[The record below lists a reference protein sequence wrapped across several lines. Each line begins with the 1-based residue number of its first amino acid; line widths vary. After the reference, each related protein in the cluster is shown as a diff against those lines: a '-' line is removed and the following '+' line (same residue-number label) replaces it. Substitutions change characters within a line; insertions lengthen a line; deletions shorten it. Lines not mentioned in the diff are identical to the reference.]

1 MSKALVVLSGGQD
14 STTVLFWA
22 KDQFEEVIAISFDY
36 GQKHF
41 RELYAA
47 REIARITGTPHYE
60 CVVKG
65 VLDGRSP
72 LTNPSE
78 ALETYS
84 SAEEM
89 DKIIG
94 DRVEK
99 TFVPMRNSLFLTI
112 AANHA
117 VCHDAY
123 HLVTGVCQ
131 DDNANYPDCR
141 PIFIEAQQLVINEAL
156 GFEDPTK
163 HFGSTGHTALDD
175 LRPSVKEYERKAPY
189 GGVYIHAPLMYTPKS
204 QAIQHAL
211 INYPG
216 WFLAV
221 AYSHTAY
228 SGEYP
233 PLTQDHATVLRAQG
247 FHLAGLPDP
256 LIIRAAYERH
266 IQVPT
271 TEAYEKYDREIDLC
285 MPKIDRGD
293 GTIAQAIKALEAL
306 IRARFREECG
316 YDQVD
321 PTALKNDR

>member
-22 KDQFEEVIAISFDY
+22 KDQFEEVISISFDY
-36 GQKHF
+36 GQKHR
-41 RELYAA
+41 RELQAA
-47 REIARITGTPHYE
+47 EDIARITATPHYV
-60 CVVKG
+60 CSVQG

-163 HFGSTGHTALDD
+163 HFGSTGHSALDD

-233 PLTQDHATVLRAQG
+233 PITQDHATVLRAQG

-256 LIIRAAYERH
+256 LIVRAAYERL
-266 IQVPT
+266 IPLPT
-271 TEAYEKYDREIDLC
+271 TDAYQKYDQLIDLF
-285 MPKIDRGD
+285 MPKTERTPTAVFAGLENLERG
-293 GTIAQAIKALEAL
+293 I
-306 IRARFREECG
+306 REECG
-316 YDQVD
+316 Y
-321 PTALKNDR
+321 KE